1 MADWY
6 IDMMFIKRYPIDKN
20 MRRGRISLN
29 VSTKLPIKTQ
39 LNTAMAIERR
49 CIPRTP
55 MNVAQQA
62 KENRI
67 NSIDVGD
74 I

>member
-1 MADWY
+1 
-6 IDMMFIKRYPIDKN
+6 MMFIKRYPIDKN
-20 MRRGRISLN
+20 TIRGSTSLI
-29 VSTKLPIKTQ
+29 VSAKLPIKTQ

-49 CIPRTP
+49 CIPRTAIK
-55 MNVAQQA
+55 VTQQT

-67 NSIDVGD
+67 NSMDVGD